1 MRLVSAC
8 QKSRRVQGHSQYR
21 EGTLLT
27 PSGKQNCT
35 GQEAGEPGRH
45 IRLE

>member
-1 MRLVSAC
+1 MPEE
-8 QKSRRVQGHSQYR
+8 QKGAGAFPGR

-35 GQEAGEPGRH
+35 GQEAEEPGQH